1 MGGEADCSA
10 AVITAI
16 HWPCVMLKDVHEE
29 RAQSIVLQAILYQQ
43 SQT

>member
-10 AVITAI
+10 AVIT